1 MKRFFAFF
9 TVLVAAAIAPA
20 VAQQGAAR
28 VTGGAPVQPS
38 ARPVLAPQLPPAA
51 TPTARGPMP
60 TPLPGGPMA
69 SAPVDLKAEAIER
82 IAPLTAQEVIQLR
95 QELDA
100 RATAMQQPLTQVG
113 KPVRRVVSLDLSPGA
128 APEVFRAAFGQG
140 GVVTFMDAAGR
151 PWPVLELE
159 NYNPSGLDVSVL
171 GSNGVSIG
179 VKSSSTRI
187 GNIAVRLEG
196 LSSPVTFAVA
206 IGQEEIDYSLEMQ
219 LARYLPGAPAPV
231 GAVEGLPSLA
241 APDMMNYLL
250 GTPPTSARQLTSNNS
265 VVRAWQISP
274 QTMVVRT
281 EAMLASPRYSRRQS
295 SANGMTVYELPI
307 SPKLIL
313 ASQGQMQSV
322 SLMGFEGT
330 KERI

>member
-1 MKRFFAFF
+1 MKRLLTAL
-9 TVLVAAAIAPA
+9 TVVAAAAVPA
-20 VAQQGAAR
+20 FAQQGAAR
-28 VTGGAPVQPS
+28 VTNAPVQPV
-38 ARPVLAPQLPPAA
+38 AAPALAPQLPPAA

-60 TPLPGGPMA
+60 TPLPGGAMA
-69 SAPVDLKAEAIER
+69 VPAPVDLKAEAIER
-82 IAPLTAQEVIQLR
+82 IAPLTPKEVIQLR

-100 RATAMQQPLTQVG
+100 RSAAMQQPLAQVG

-128 APEVFRAAFGQG
+128 SPEVFRAAFGQG

-151 PWPVLELE
+151 PWPVIELE
-159 NYNPSGLDVSVL
+159 NYNPTGLDVTVL

-179 VKSSSTRI
+179 VKSPSTRV
-187 GNIAVRLEG
+187 GNIAVRLDG

-206 IGQEEIDYSLEMQ
+206 VGQQEIDYSVEMQ

-241 APDMMNYLL
+241 APELMNYLL
-250 GTPPTSARQLTSNNS
+250 GTPPTSARQLTTNNS
-265 VVRAWQISP
+265 GVRAWQISP
-274 QTMVVRT
+274 QSMVVRT
-281 EAMLASPRYSRRQS
+281 EALLASPRYSRRQS
-295 SANGMTVYELPI
+295 SANGMTVYELPL

-322 SLMGFEGT
+322 SVTGFEGT
-330 KERI
+330 KERK